1 MMATIGENIRKYRIN
16 KGLSVEELALR
27 SRIGT
32 HKLEQYEENE
42 LTPSLQVLLAISTAL
57 DCPASELMEHTN
69 PTGPCQLDPEL
80 HDLINTMGQKRAKL
94 ILKNTKD
101 ITESDLLKIVE
112 TLKS

>member
-1 MMATIGENIRKYRIN
+1 MSTVGENIRKYRMD
-16 KGLSVEELALR
+16 KGMSVEELALR

-42 LTPSLQVLLAISTAL
+42 LTPNLQVLLTISTAL
-57 DCPASELMEHTN
+57 DCPASDLMEQSN

-80 HDLINTMGQKRAKL
+80 QDLINKMGQKRAKL
-94 ILKNTKD
+94 ILKKTKD
-101 ITESDLLKIVE
+101 ITEAEFLKIIE